1 MDKLSPSQIFSK
13 TLKFVI
19 LRMAVPLVTAIISL
33 ITLKII
39 TGIVTKGDADSKMG
53 IISTLIWL
61 IITAAVFFAINFFVG
76 YRFRAGQMAVITDA
90 VSVNMIPE
98 DMGALAKES
107 VDYRFPSGIEYLTY
121 KMSVMRSIQQLQMQ
135 LNTFAENRLK
145 VPVLGQLIR
154 FCQFVIGHSLS
165 FTYDLILCY
174 TFWRDGKTLYTSA
187 ADGIAVYWDSWK
199 RIFQNVLLLA
209 IYIIVGMTLGF
220 SMIFVLVAASCA
232 PASGSFAGALAGIVV
247 GYLVC
252 MAAKVVLDTNL
263 TVRTLDAFFEEA
275 QYADYNAEEYENM
288 CKYSKVYDKLY
299 RKACNEAFAP
309 APQTAPNPNQ
319 GDYIG

>member
-1 MDKLSPSQIFSK
+1 MEKLSPNTIFTK
-13 TLKFVI
+13 TIKFVI
-19 LRMAVPLVTAIISL
+19 LRMAVPLVTAIISM
-33 ITLKII
+33 IALKVI
-39 TGIVTKGDADSKMG
+39 TGIVTKGDPNTKMG

-76 YRFRAGQMAVITDA
+76 YKFRAGMMAVITDA
-90 VSVNMIPE
+90 VSVNMIPD
-98 DMGALAKES
+98 DMSALAKES
-107 VDYRFPSGIEYLTY
+107 VDYRFPSGIEYITY
-121 KMSVMRSIQQLQMQ
+121 KLSVMRSIQQLQMQ
-135 LNTFAENRLK
+135 LNTFAENRLR
-145 VPVLGQLIR
+145 VPVLGHLIR
-154 FCQFVIGHSLS
+154 FAQWVIGHSLS

-199 RIFQNVLLLA
+199 RIFHNVLILA
-209 IYIIVGMTLGF
+209 IYIIVGMALAF
-220 SMIFVLVAASCA
+220 SLVFIFVAASFA
-232 PASGSFAGALAGIVV
+232 PASGSLAGALAGIIV

-275 QYADYNAEEYENM
+275 QYADYNSEEYENM
-288 CKYSKVYDKLY
+288 CRYSKVYDKLY

-309 APQTAPNPNQ
+309 AEPAAPYKD
-319 GDYIG
+319 DYIG